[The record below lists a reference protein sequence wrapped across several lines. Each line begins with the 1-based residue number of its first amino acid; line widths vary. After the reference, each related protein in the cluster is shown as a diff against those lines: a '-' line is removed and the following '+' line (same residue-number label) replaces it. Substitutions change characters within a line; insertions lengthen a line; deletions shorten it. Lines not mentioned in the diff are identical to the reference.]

1 MTTAKWEN
9 IDQKVGRTQL
19 NRNINP
25 ETYRGLLPFTL
36 THTFTS
42 LPQKN
47 PNMMWLFR
55 QTICLKG
62 GHGTGKTEN
71 LALTF
76 SDREKTGN
84 FVVLTSIY
92 CIRAVSW
99 TVTWCMKPYH
109 CYGKLHVLVIKILTI
124 VQLSRIERGK
134 GGWQDVFLNST
145 DQIQST
151 TNHFC
156 KKKCC

>member
-1 MTTAKWEN
+1 
-9 IDQKVGRTQL
+9 
-19 NRNINP
+19 
-25 ETYRGLLPFTL
+25 
-36 THTFTS
+36 
-42 LPQKN
+42 
-47 PNMMWLFR
+47 MWLFR
-55 QTICLKG
+55 QAICLKG

-84 FVVLTSIY
+84 FFVLTSIY

-99 TVTWCMKPYH
+99 TVAWCMKPYH

-156 KKKCC
+156 KNMMLICFVGYVKFCGLPCHLSWPHPCENLSHWKNEMFGRFVS